1 MKQYFIFL
9 LITPFLFVISACKN
23 TGNPQPDIDPVKL
36 SPDKFK
42 VLLENEKVRV
52 VEYNLKPG
60 EKDDWHTHPAKS
72 SYVVSGGRIKVFF
85 KNGEPIIAD
94 EKEGT
99 ASWMDYVG
107 EHYVENIGDK
117 TVKIVY
123 TEIK

>member
-1 MKQYFIFL
+1 MKQYFLFL
-9 LITPFLFVISACKN
+9 LIAPFLFSISACKN
-23 TGNPQPDIDPVKL
+23 TRNPQPDIDPVKL

-52 VEYNLKPG
+52 VEYILKPG
-60 EKDDWHTHPAKS
+60 EKDEWHTHPAKS
-72 SYVVSGGRIKVFF
+72 SYVVSGGKLKVFL
-85 KNGEPIIAD
+85 KNGESIIAD
-94 EKEGT
+94 EKKGT